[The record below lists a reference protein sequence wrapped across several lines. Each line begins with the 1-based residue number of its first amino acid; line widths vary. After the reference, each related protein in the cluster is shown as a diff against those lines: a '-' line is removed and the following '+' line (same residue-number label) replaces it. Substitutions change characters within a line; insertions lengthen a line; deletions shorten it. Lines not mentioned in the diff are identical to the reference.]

1 MKFNIEED
9 SKKLLANPK
18 WTQFLAG
25 RKFTEEYKKEAIL
38 TSTPDAGTDAGAAST
53 ILSQVVEGLRGY
65 QTLDWMYSQSVTTGN
80 TVYFPVGKSGSAAA
94 LASTTFAS
102 IPLTTEFLP
111 CALDQEVGVKTNW
124 TRSFLEDA
132 SYDVLS
138 VQNKEAGQG
147 INMFLQKQAMNLIQA
162 IPVANLA
169 GGSLIAPITITTL
182 KTLIKGTDVAGY
194 GTADYVLCSPTA
206 YWDILALEQ
215 ISSALYLGP
224 ESLKTGVAPT
234 TWGVTFAKCSALPTG
249 SGAVAMHLVAVNSK
263 NSVGIGWR
271 RQLLVE
277 PYELPATNDYG
288 IVASVRC
295 RPIILRSGSISIGTG
310 SIS

>member
-1 MKFNIEED
+1 MKFEIKEAAE
-9 SKKLLANPK
+9 KLASNPK
-18 WTQFLAG
+18 WANSLFG
-25 RKFTEEYKKEAIL
+25 KRFIEEFKKEAIL
-38 TSTPDAGTDAGAAST
+38 TSTPDAGTDAGASST
-53 ILSQVVEGLRGY
+53 ILEQVVEGLRGY
-65 QTLDWMYSQSVTTGN
+65 QSLDWFNSQTSTTGN
-80 TVYFPVGKSGSAAA
+80 TLYFNVIKSGSAAA

-102 IPLTTEFLP
+102 LPAASEYLP

-132 SYDVLS
+132 SYDVLAE
-138 VQNKEAGQG
+138 QTRQAGQG
-147 INMFLQKQAMNLIQA
+147 INMFIQKQAMNLIQA
-162 IPVANLA
+162 IPVASLA
-169 GGSLIAPITITTL
+169 KGILVAPITIAL
-182 KTLIKGTDVAGY
+182 IKDLIKGSDVAGY
-194 GTADYVLCSPTA
+194 GTSDYVLCSPAA
-206 YWDILALEQ
+206 YWDILSLEQ

-234 TWGVTFAKCSALPTG
+234 TWGVTFVKCSALPTG

-263 NSVGIGWR
+263 NSVGLGWR
-271 RQLLVE
+271 RQLTVE

-288 IVASVRC
+288 FVASIRA